1 MKLYRY
7 TQKTSVVPATDCE
20 SAAER
25 YDMTVRAL
33 APIDEKDFEV
43 IIEHED
49 FVRIFRFARM
59 LSTAD
64 QYNWSDVETLTASYV
79 EHLGYQL
86 SKEELWEGIL
96 VWVERFDDVDDEE
109 IEDWIN

>member
-1 MKLYRY
+1 MKCSLIIMVYNDI
-7 TQKTSVVPATDCE
+7 KTLSLTFE
-20 SAAER
+20 
-25 YDMTVRAL
+25 AL
-33 APIDEKDFEV
+33 KIQTEKDFEV

-59 LSTAD
+59 LSTTD

-86 SKEELWEGIL
+86 SKEELREGIL